1 MPARNSPRGFRP
13 LRLASLCGALLALA
27 TGCGPQKPPNAGQ
40 PTPQAESMARMLAD
54 VDRLRAY
61 GRGDATQL
69 EAEAASS
76 ELAAWSSRMAEL
88 FPPEE
93 AAHLY
98 VDMTPEMAR
107 EAPTAMSATIGP
119 LSAAVRSGNRAKV
132 AVALDLTEQQG
143 CGACHRRS
151 YR

>member
-1 MPARNSPRGFRP
+1 MPAPNSPRGSRP
-13 LRLASLCGALLALA
+13 LRLASLCVALLALVA
-27 TGCGPQKPPNAGQ
+27 ACGPQKPPNSGQ

-61 GRGDATQL
+61 GRGDATQP

-76 ELAAWSSRMAEL
+76 ELASWSSRMAAL

-93 AAHLY
+93 AARLY
-98 VDMTPEMAR
+98 VDMTPDMAR
-107 EAPTAMSATIGP
+107 EAPAAMMATIGP
-119 LSAAVRSGNRAKV
+119 LSAAARSGNRAKV
-132 AVALDLTEQQG
+132 AAAVDQTEQQG
-143 CGACHRRS
+143 CGACHRQS

>member
-13 LRLASLCGALLALA
+13 LRLALLALA

-61 GRGDATQL
+61 GRGDATQP

-88 FPPEE
+88 FPP
-93 AAHLY
+93 AGAQR
-98 VDMTPEMAR
+98 EMFA
-107 EAPTAMSATIGP
+107 
-119 LSAAVRSGNRAKV
+119 
-132 AVALDLTEQQG
+132 
-143 CGACHRRS
+143 
-151 YR
+151 